1 MSLECPVDAHLSNRI
16 SLRLEEAD
24 RRLIPYADKAH
35 NLEPVNP
42 PMPPDIRGSVQK
54 FIPNNSALAGV
65 VVQVLKSVFQVPT
78 LPLPLVKTIVER
90 ALEQSRTME
99 VKVDSSIFV
108 DKLTI
113 YANQLRPRYLAQIN
127 EVRKRGQKW

>member
-1 MSLECPVDAHLSNRI
+1 
-16 SLRLEEAD
+16 
-24 RRLIPYADKAH
+24 
-35 NLEPVNP
+35 
-42 PMPPDIRGSVQK
+42 MPPDIRGSVQK
-54 FIPNNSALAGV
+54 FIPNNGPLASV